1 MKMMSWSRYHCL
13 SGSLL
18 RNPRRFSRRDVEL
31 LGVRKWKRQARFTSP
46 MERGRRE
53 ASGEGLQSPLD
64 RNPSPQPSPD
74 GRGGILGLLRG
85 FFQFVIRLF
94 RT

>member
-1 MKMMSWSRYHCL
+1 MEGSMKMMSWSRYHCL

-18 RNPRRFSRRDVEL
+18 RKSRRL
-31 LGVRKWKRQARFTSP
+31 SRRYRKTRQRSHV
-46 MERGRRE
+46 
-53 ASGEGLQSPLD
+53 
-64 RNPSPQPSPD
+64 PQPRLPVSGAD
-74 GRGGILGLLRG
+74 GPRTS

>member
-13 SGSLL
+13 PGSLL
-18 RNPRRFSRRDVEL
+18 RNPRRRSRRNY
-31 LGVRKWKRQARFTSP
+31 KARQRSHVPHPRLPVSGADGTCTS
-46 MERGRRE
+46 
-53 ASGEGLQSPLD
+53 
-64 RNPSPQPSPD
+64 
-74 GRGGILGLLRG
+74 

>member
-1 MKMMSWSRYHCL
+1 MEGSMKMMSWSRYHCL

-18 RNPRRFSRRDVEL
+18 RKSRRL
-31 LGVRKWKRQARFTSP
+31 SRRYRKTRQRSHV
-46 MERGRRE
+46 
-53 ASGEGLQSPLD
+53 
-64 RNPSPQPSPD
+64 PQPGLPVSGAD
-74 GRGGILGLLRG
+74 GPRTS

>member
-13 SGSLL
+13 PGSLL
-18 RNPRRFSRRDVEL
+18 LNPRRRARRTHKTRQRSHL
-31 LGVRKWKRQARFTSP
+31 LHPRLPV
-46 MERGRRE
+46 
-53 ASGEGLQSPLD
+53 SGA
-64 RNPSPQPSPD
+64 D
-74 GRGGILGLLRG
+74 GTWIS

>member
-18 RNPRRFSRRDVEL
+18 RNPRRFSRRY
-31 LGVRKWKRQARFTSP
+31 RKTPQRSHV
-46 MERGRRE
+46 
-53 ASGEGLQSPLD
+53 
-64 RNPSPQPSPD
+64 PQPHLPAD
-74 GRGGILGLLRG
+74 GPRASLFR
-85 FFQFVIRLF
+85 FVLRLF

>member
-18 RNPRRFSRRDVEL
+18 RNPRKLSRRY
-31 LGVRKWKRQARFTSP
+31 RKTRQRSHV
-46 MERGRRE
+46 
-53 ASGEGLQSPLD
+53 
-64 RNPSPQPSPD
+64 PQPRLPVFGAD
-74 GRGGILGLLRG
+74 GPRIS
-85 FFQFVIRLF
+85 FFRFIIRLF

>member
-18 RNPRRFSRRDVEL
+18 RNPRRFSRRY
-31 LGVRKWKRQARFTSP
+31 RKTPQRSHV
-46 MERGRRE
+46 
-53 ASGEGLQSPLD
+53 
-64 RNPSPQPSPD
+64 PQPHLPVFGAD
-74 GRGGILGLLRG
+74 GSRASL
-85 FFQFVIRLF
+85 FQFVLRLF

>member
-1 MKMMSWSRYHCL
+1 MEGSMKMMSWSRYHCL

-18 RNPRRFSRRDVEL
+18 RNPRKLSPRTRAA
-31 LGVRKWKRQARFTSP
+31 KTRQRSHV
-46 MERGRRE
+46 
-53 ASGEGLQSPLD
+53 
-64 RNPSPQPSPD
+64 PQPHLPVSGAD
-74 GRGGILGLLRG
+74 GARTS